1 MPREKKSVSRLSVAE
16 WQDAAL
22 SLISERMS
30 VQIAMED
37 ICARVGATRGS
48 LYWHF
53 TSRDDL
59 LQSALQRWEKEYV
72 EQPLAES
79 EAIGDPAE
87 RLAVAIYM
95 SVKRRYPN
103 RIYRAITEAAAN
115 PMVKPLVDRVIR
127 RRMSYLEDCF
137 VRMGLDAETSRYRAR
152 ITYAAYVG
160 FLFLALDHAPDWI
173 EPAEFSRYMRH
184 YSHLFL
190 PSVGNEVVDKLS
202 QLFARHRRG

>member
-1 MPREKKSVSRLSVAE
+1 MPREKKSAPRLTVTE

-22 SLISERMS
+22 SLISERMT

-37 ICARVGATRGS
+37 IGARVGATRGS

-59 LQSALQRWEKEYV
+59 LLSALQRWETDYV
-72 EQPLAES
+72 EKPLAES
-79 EAIGDPAE
+79 EAVDDPAE
-87 RLAVAIYM
+87 RLALAIYM

-103 RIYRAITEAAAN
+103 RIYRAITEAAGN
-115 PMVKPLVDRVIR
+115 PLIKPLVDRVIR
-127 RRMSYLEDCF
+127 RRMNYLDDCF
-137 VRMGLDAETSRYRAR
+137 ARMGLDAETARYRAR

-184 YSHLFL
+184 YSQLFL
-190 PSVGNEVVDKLS
+190 PSVGQDVVDKLS
-202 QLFARHRRG
+202 QLFAQGRNA